1 MYLPALLNKLAA
13 SVLLALAA
21 VSAMS
26 QTPSPAAVAPA
37 AQTKSEQAKSAQ
49 AKSQSGDFNPDDP
62 DRQQALIFYREHKL
76 PEAAELL
83 EKVVAKYPR
92 DMVAHEALGTSLLS
106 RAVTQADA
114 EKKKADRLRARAEL
128 LRAKELGDNSD
139 LCNVLLAGIPEDGSE
154 TTFSDS
160 KEVEA
165 AMGRGEAAFAKAEW
179 EVAIKEY
186 KRALELDPK
195 LYLAAVNIGDTY
207 FRLKNWSA
215 AGEWFSRA
223 IQIDPNQEV
232 AYRYWADALMADGK
246 MKEARAKFIEGL
258 VAFPYTKTSWVGL
271 NGWLSRNH
279 LAYWKI
285 AIQVPQ
291 GPTTNDKGETVINID
306 ATSLGKKDG
315 GEAWLMYSMERALWK
330 NEKFAKE
337 FPDEKTYRH
346 SLKEEAGALSLVA
359 TVFAENQKKKKLVA
373 PDPSLVTL
381 AKFQSEGLLEPY
393 VLLIRPD
400 NGIARDYSSYQA
412 AHRDKLIEFVD
423 KYVIPPAP

>member
-1 MYLPALLNKLAA
+1 M
-13 SVLLALAA
+13 
-21 VSAMS
+21 
-26 QTPSPAAVAPA
+26 
-37 AQTKSEQAKSAQ
+37 
-49 AKSQSGDFNPDDP
+49 
-62 DRQQALIFYREHKL
+62 IFYREHKL

-83 EKVVAKYPR
+83 EKVVVKYPG

-186 KRALELDPK
+186 TRALELDPK

-285 AIQVPQ
+285 SIQVPQ
-291 GPTTNDKGETVINID
+291 GPTTNDKGETVINVD

-315 GEAWLMYSMERALWK
+315 GEAWLMYSIERTIWK
-330 NEKFAKE
+330 NEKFARSFRTK
-337 FPDEKTYRH
+337 R
-346 SLKEEAGALSLVA
+346 
-359 TVFAENQKKKKLVA
+359 
-373 PDPSLVTL
+373 
-381 AKFQSEGLLEPY
+381 
-393 VLLIRPD
+393 LI
-400 NGIARDYSSYQA
+400 
-412 AHRDKLIEFVD
+412 
-423 KYVIPPAP
+423 VIR